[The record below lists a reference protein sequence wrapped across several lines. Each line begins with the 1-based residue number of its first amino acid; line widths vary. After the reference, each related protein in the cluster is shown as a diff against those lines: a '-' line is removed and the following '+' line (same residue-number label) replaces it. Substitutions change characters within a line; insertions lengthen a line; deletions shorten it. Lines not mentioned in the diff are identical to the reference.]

1 MGRRPRECPPP
12 PGLSYLDVV
21 VLGASH
27 HQVVLAGGLGDRQPH
42 HGADVAGQLGHGL
55 EPVLGEAR
63 AGAGGQG
70 PWAGG
75 RGRSAPARTAW
86 PESWPPHSESSSP
99 GARGTRDGDAATAL
113 PAGRSPERGPAHP
126 RPRPHPRPPRLPP
139 AELPDADGVARGGV
153 QHGARRAQ
161 GDLVDLLLALR
172 AGEGAG
178 GRGGAG
184 VTRGHLARGPARA
197 GEAQVRDQ
205 SGPCAQAGN
214 PGTAPASRPAARAPR
229 KPSLTYRGGARGP
242 GPLPG

>member
-99 GARGTRDGDAATAL
+99 GHGGQGTETPPQPCRPGGHPSGDLRTPGHAPTPARPGSHLLSSQTRTAL
-113 PAGRSPERGPAHP
+113 PEAAYSMAPDGLRAIWLICCSPCVPVRARVDVEAQASPEVTWPEDLPVRE
-126 RPRPHPRPPRLPP
+126 RPRW
-139 AELPDADGVARGGV
+139 VIK
-153 QHGARRAQ
+153 
-161 GDLVDLLLALR
+161 
-172 AGEGAG
+172 
-178 GRGGAG
+178 
-184 VTRGHLARGPARA
+184 
-197 GEAQVRDQ
+197 
-205 SGPCAQAGN
+205 
-214 PGTAPASRPAARAPR
+214 AARAHRPGTQAQRPR
-229 KPSLTYRGGARGP
+229 AGLRPAPP
-242 GPLPG
+242 GSPP